1 MNWENILITLAVIAV
16 LIVSMLISLTPQI
29 VGITIYRL
37 LRPRAGLLAAPICFL
52 IPLVLYCAFFYY
64 FWYLAPPPLASEN
77 PSGEGDLVIPAL
89 ICLGLVMNLGFGLT
103 FYVNRILEDWRQTR
117 AK

>member
-1 MNWENILITLAVIAV
+1 MNSENIMTTLAVIAV
-16 LIVSMLISLTPQI
+16 LIVSMLIALTPQI
-29 VGITIYRL
+29 VGLTVYRL
-37 LRPRAGLLAAPICFL
+37 LRTRIGLFAAPVCFL

-64 FWYLAPPPLASEN
+64 FWYLAPAPASGN

-89 ICLGLVMNLGFGLT
+89 ICLGLIMNFGFGLT
-103 FYVNRILEDWRQTR
+103 FYANQIVKDRRQQTR